1 MFKRFTLHFLDD
13 LVIIAQQLRRQ
24 HFGADIDLTLTS
36 CLNVVCFRIN
46 SQRDIRGQCPRGG
59 GPDQEV
65 LVGIGALESS
75 DNGIGLDLLVALS
88 DLVGC
93 QTGTTARTVGQDFMP
108 LVDKALVKEFIQNPP
123 DRFDIVVIQGD
134 VGIFQVDEIA
144 HALAHFTPLFF
155 IAEDGVLT
163 FLIELGDAVGFD
175 FWLAADA
182 QLLFD
187 LDLNRQT
194 VGIPAG
200 FTQYPVSLH
209 GLIFTDRVF

>member
-1 MFKRFTLHFLDD
+1 
-13 LVIIAQQLRRQ
+13 
-24 HFGADIDLTLTS
+24 
-36 CLNVVCFRIN
+36 
-46 SQRDIRGQCPRGG
+46 
-59 GPDQEV
+59 
-65 LVGIGALESS
+65 
-75 DNGIGLDLLVALS
+75 
-88 DLVGC
+88 
-93 QTGTTARTVGQDFMP
+93 MP

-144 HALAHFTPLFF
+144 HAFAHFTPLFF

-163 FLIELGDAVGFD
+163 FLIELCDAVGFD

-182 QLLFD
+182 QLLFN

-200 FTQYPVSLH
+200 LTQYPVSLH